1 MEGTKELE
9 RTERRENVDRVIKLS
24 LNREIF
30 GVVNNKFTGWG
41 IPLVHQIRLNPIEL
55 MLTIYY
61 VERTITAGYVPLFL
75 IRWKFP
81 DGTK

>member
-1 MEGTKELE
+1 
-9 RTERRENVDRVIKLS
+9 
-24 LNREIF
+24 
-30 GVVNNKFTGWG
+30 
-41 IPLVHQIRLNPIEL
+41 

-81 DGTK
+81 DGTKRKYATGKQHEYRYVTQSNKCIIMDKVMFYA